1 MMELFTNTHVAFFII
16 VAAGIALGKVK
27 IKGISLDIS
36 AVIFVALVFGHL
48 GVKMPEILQK
58 LGLILFMFSVGIQAG
73 PGFFESFRKTGK
85 ILISLAVLVITSGAL
100 VTVLMASV
108 FDIDFKMAVGLFTGA
123 LTSTS
128 GLAAAIE
135 STQSSL
141 SSIGFGIAYPF
152 GVIGVILFARLS
164 PKIFRINLREEERK
178 FEAALQSDHPA
189 LISKNFVVEN
199 PNIFGKT
206 LNELDLRGLTNTNVS
221 RIVKNGEIIRAEAST
236 MLDHGDLI
244 RAVGTGNDL
253 KRLVYLVGRETSEEI
268 PLKGK
273 NTVRKFLVTNKEV
286 INKSLREM
294 GLLSNYNATVTTIR
308 RSGIDIIPKAT
319 SKLRF
324 GDKLTVTLP
333 EENVKRLGEILGD
346 SRDKMDELNFLPI
359 ALGILIG
366 ILLGEISIP
375 LFGGIN
381 FQLGLTGGV
390 LITALVLSKIGKT
403 GTIVWNIS
411 GTTNMFLR
419 KFGLIM
425 FLAVV
430 GTNAGE
436 NLAET
441 LQSDGLRFFI
451 SGMVITLVPMILSIT
466 VGYYVFKMN
475 FLSLIGSLTGS
486 MTSTPALSAV
496 EPMTDTNAPQIA
508 YATVYP
514 FALVLLI
521 IVSQLLGSL

>member
-1 MMELFTNTHVAFFII
+1 MDLISNTHVAFFLI

-36 AVIFVALVFGHL
+36 AVIFVALVFGHF
-48 GVKMPEILQK
+48 GIKMPLILQK

-85 ILISLAVLVITSGAL
+85 ILIALAVLVITSGAG
-100 VTVLMASV
+100 VTLLMAWIY
-108 FDIDFKMAVGLFTGA
+108 DIDFKMATGLFTGA

-135 STQSSL
+135 STRSPL
-141 SSIGFGIAYPF
+141 ASIGFGIAYPF

-164 PKIFRINLREEERK
+164 PKIYRVNIKEEERK
-178 FEAALQSDHPA
+178 FEAELHSDHPQ
-189 LISKNFVVEN
+189 LISRNFIVEN

-206 LNELDLRGLTNTNVS
+206 LYELDLRALTNTNIS
-221 RIVKNGEIIRAEAST
+221 RVVKKGEIVRAEADT
-236 MLDHGDLI
+236 TLDKWDMI
-244 RAVGTGNDL
+244 RAVGTEENL
-253 KRLVYLVGRETSEEI
+253 TRLTYLIGRETEEEI
-268 PLKGK
+268 PLRGK
-273 NTVRKFLVTNKEV
+273 NTVRRFLVTNKDV
-286 INKSLREM
+286 INKSLQQL
-294 GLLSNYNATVTTIR
+294 GLLQNYNATVTTIR
-308 RSGIDIIPKAT
+308 RSGIDITPRAS

-324 GDKLTVTLP
+324 GDKLTITLP
-333 EENVKRLGEILGD
+333 EANADKIGEILGD
-346 SRDKMDELNFLPI
+346 SRKKMDELNFLPI

-375 LFGGIN
+375 LFGDIH
-381 FQLGLTGGV
+381 FKLGLTGGV
-390 LITALVLSKIGKT
+390 LVSALVLSKIGKT
-403 GTIVWNIS
+403 GSIVWNIS
-411 GTTNMFLR
+411 GTANMFLR
-419 KFGLIM
+419 KLGLIM
-425 FLAVV
+425 FLSVV
-430 GTNAGE
+430 GTHAGE
-436 NLAET
+436 HLVET
-441 LQSDGLRFFI
+441 IQTNGIRYFVAGI
-451 SGMVITLVPMILSIT
+451 TITLVPMILSIT
-466 VGYYVFKMN
+466 LGYYVLKMN

-521 IVSQLLGSL
+521 IVSQLMGNL